1 MQKLSFHAIDGHGL
15 VGQVGGHGL
24 VGQVGGHG
32 LVGQVGGH
40 GLVGQVGGH
49 GLDGQFDRSGMKVNL
64 NHKNRP
70 IAKEP
75 DAGAGDRKNHLGHN
89 FS

>member
-1 MQKLSFHAIDGHGL
+1 MQKLSIYAIDDQSLG
-15 VGQVGGHGL
+15 GQVGGHGL

-32 LVGQVGGH
+32 LG
-40 GLVGQVGGH
+40 
-49 GLDGQFDRSGMKVNL
+49 GQFDRSGMKVNL

-70 IAKEP
+70 IAKVP
-75 DAGAGDRKNHLGHN
+75 DAGAGDRKNHRGHN

>member
-32 LVGQVGGH
+32 LD
-40 GLVGQVGGH
+40 GL
-49 GLDGQFDRSGMKVNL
+49 FDRSGMKANL

-70 IAKEP
+70 IGEVP
-75 DAGAGDRKNHLGHN
+75 DADVGDRKNHRGHN